1 MKKLVDNVVPE
12 KPLREAQLRALKLFS
27 DTVGMT
33 YGPLGGYTAY
43 SKMSSDGKT
52 MAVSNYSKDGFTI
65 HKNIECDMP
74 IESILK
80 EEIRDI
86 CTQVLKVVG
95 DGTSSA
101 VMLSYIIFEGLLT
114 LHKMG
119 YKKRKI
125 IKAFKTVVGEIVDA
139 VEKNGREATLDDI
152 YNIALTSLD
161 GNEEMAK
168 VIYGIYKQYGMGVFI
183 DVQGNSAKETV
194 IKGFDG
200 MIYDNGYLDPCF
212 INSADHTCTLEQPH
226 IYVFDCPVD
235 TPTMIDIFHLI
246 VHTEIEEPNMKLQ
259 TAQRNG
265 TLKEKIAKG
274 EVTMPYPTI
283 IFAPYFS
290 RDANSYLDQ
299 IIASYN
305 NAAPEQ
311 RYGLCI
317 VQTGNADPNK
327 LIDICKLSGG
337 KFLKKYIDPE
347 SFKKDQAL
355 GLAPNEMN
363 IRTFAG
369 SAEKIIVD
377 KLQTKILNPSK
388 MRDENYEYTDYF
400 KNYVGNLE
408 DQLKKLQET
417 NAEVVEIGNLKRRI
431 HIIKGNMVDLYV
443 GGIGTSDKRSLTDAV
458 EDAVLNCR
466 SAAQDGVGYGASYE
480 GLRASMTALFD
491 VYESG
496 VAIEGDDDEYVKVLA
511 LTYQLVAT
519 AYMTITK
526 RLYEPYFED
535 EEMTKEAIHK
545 MLKEDCGPLN
555 IITEKYDKT
564 VLTSIKSE
572 PAILDSI
579 SRIITVL
586 FNTNQF
592 LLPSPKFNIYTDK
605 DTKTV
610 IRPDG
615 TREEVVDEKEG
626 IPELNLIS
634 IEEVR
639 ELWAE

>member
-101 VMLSYIIFEGLLT
+101 VMLSYIIFEGLVT
-114 LHKMG
+114 LQKMG

-125 IKAFKTVVGEIVDA
+125 IKAFKNVVAEISEA
-139 VEKNGREATLDDI
+139 VEKNGRKTTLDDI
-152 YNIALTSLD
+152 YDIALTSLD

-168 VIYGIYKQYGMGVFI
+168 VIYDIYKQYGMGVFI

-212 INSADHTCTLEQPH
+212 INRSDHTCTLEQPH

-246 VHTEIEEPNMKLQ
+246 IHTEIEEPNIKLQ

-265 TLKEKIAKG
+265 TLKDKIAKG

-283 IFAPYFS
+283 IFAPHFS

-305 NAAPEQ
+305 NVKPEQ

-317 VQTGNADPNK
+317 VQTGAADPNK

-337 KFLKKYIDPE
+337 KFIKKYIDPE
-347 SFKKDQAL
+347 AFKKDQAL

-388 MRDENYEYTDYF
+388 MRDENYEYTEYF
-400 KNYVGNLE
+400 KNYVSNLE
-408 DQLKKLQET
+408 DQLEKLQET
-417 NAEVVEIGNLKRRI
+417 NQEVVEIGNLKRRI

-480 GLRASMTALFD
+480 GLRASMDAFYNSCEKGRL
-491 VYESG
+491 
-496 VAIEGDDDEYVKVLA
+496 IDEDAEYCKVLN
-511 LTYQLVAT
+511 LTYNLVAT

-535 EEMTKEAIHK
+535 EKLTKEAIHK

-555 IITEKYDKT
+555 IITEKYDGT

-592 LLPSPKFNIYTDK
+592 LLPTPQFNIYK
-605 DTKTV
+605 DMEAKTV

-615 TREEVVDEKEG
+615 TTEEVVDEEEE
-626 IPELNLIS
+626 IPKLDLIS